1 MITTNFYG
9 LHNSRSMVKK
19 KSENQ
24 YLHVLTN
31 SLSNT
36 QENAISHNVRR
47 YMRPLCFKSIKWIA
61 TKRLVPKKTTLFRID
76 LEIIIK

>member
-19 KSENQ
+19 RSENQ

-36 QENAISHNVRR
+36 QEIFDLHLMIIS
-47 YMRPLCFKSIKWIA
+47 MQ
-61 TKRLVPKKTTLFRID
+61 KKGVFWH
-76 LEIIIK
+76 